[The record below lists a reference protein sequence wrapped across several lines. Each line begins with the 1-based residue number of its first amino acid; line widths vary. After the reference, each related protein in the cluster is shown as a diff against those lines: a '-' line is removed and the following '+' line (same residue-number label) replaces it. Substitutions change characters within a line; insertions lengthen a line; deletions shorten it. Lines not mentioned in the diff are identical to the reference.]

1 MPRILVCDD
10 GPAASHLRDLL
21 LTGQPGLRVQCET
34 TIDGAHSKLAA
45 GGFDIYFLG
54 FSKHRGWPE
63 LLKVAVKAGSHTRL
77 VCVLEDLV
85 TEQESSALGMG
96 VADVLTRA
104 DLSGSSLR
112 RALRHAIARSVRAS
126 LPDAAFADAV
136 SSGGDVTRLRDA
148 LATAKG
154 DFALLSIHFDELAPG
169 APPLPV
175 PAATLAAAIESV
187 VKKTLRGAGDV
198 HRLGSRLIVVVR
210 GSEQASRLSSVADSI
225 LERLDEPVTIG
236 EHALDVT
243 AAIGIAISP
252 DDGKEAADVLKAA
265 RSAMQSARAAG
276 GRVFRFHSHPP
287 SAAATRGLALR
298 RALGPALERGEF
310 VVFYQPQIDLAQNR
324 LVGVE
329 ALLRWRSPELG
340 AVSPVEFIPLL
351 EESGGITAVGE
362 WVLREAC
369 ARARDWLDRGHPI
382 CFSVNV
388 SARQFHTS
396 DLEAIVRRVLREHEL
411 PPGML
416 GLELTEGMLLESSD
430 SVRAALTALRELG
443 VKIAVDDFGTG
454 YASLAYLKR
463 FPMNA
468 IKIDREF
475 VRGLPLDAENA
486 AITSSIVGL
495 AHSLAFEVVAEGVET
510 EAEEEFLRTLQCDVV
525 QGFLHARPMSPT
537 DLVSWH
543 QTTFG
548 ADERLPLAGQ
558 QALP

>member
-34 TIDGAHSKLAA
+34 TIDGARAKLAA
-45 GGFDIYFLG
+45 GGFDVYFLG
-54 FSKHRGWPE
+54 FSGHRGWAE
-63 LLKVAVKAGSHTRL
+63 LLEVAVRTNSHTRL
-77 VCVLEDLV
+77 VCVLEELV
-85 TEQESSALGMG
+85 TEQESAALGMG

-104 DLSGSSLR
+104 DLAGPSLR

-136 SSGGDVTRLRDA
+136 SSGGDVSRLRDA

-154 DFALLSIHFDELAPG
+154 DFALLSIHLDELSPG

-175 PAATLAAAIESV
+175 KAEALAAAIESV
-187 VKKTLRGAGDV
+187 VRKATLDAGDV
-198 HRLGSRLIVVVR
+198 HRLGSRLIVMVR
-210 GSEQASRLSSVADSI
+210 GMEQASRLARIADDL
-225 LERLDEPVTIG
+225 LERLDEPLSVD
-236 EHALDVT
+236 EHLLDVT

-252 DDGKEAADVLKAA
+252 DDGKDAVDVLKAA

-298 RALGPALERGEF
+298 RALGSALERGEF
-310 VVFYQPQIDLAQNR
+310 VVFYQPQIDLAQKR

-396 DLEAIVRRVLREHEL
+396 DLESVVRRVLRELEL

-430 SVRAALTALRELG
+430 SVRAALSALRDLG

-510 EAEEEFLRTLQCDVV
+510 EAEEEFLRHLRCDVV
-525 QGFLHARPMSPT
+525 QGFLHARPMSPA
-537 DLVSWH
+537 DLVGWH
-543 QTTFG
+543 QATFG
-548 ADERLPLAGQ
+548 PADQVRLTGRVAS
-558 QALP
+558 